1 MVDEEKLSI
10 DLPKWE
16 MLPDIGLYMD
26 QVIMLME
33 RTFGAALPKGE
44 ITKSMVNNYVKV
56 GLVPRPTGK
65 KYDRAHLAR
74 LLMIC
79 VLKQA
84 LSMESI
90 SRMLGFL
97 CEQSVEDGYL
107 RFVGQVEAV
116 EESVQ
121 RGQINLRE
129 QGEDV
134 KQQALRAG
142 IAAAVC
148 TICAHRLLESM
159 DGTKK

>member
-1 MVDEEKLSI
+1 MSI
-10 DLPKWE
+10 DLPRWE

-26 QVIMLME
+26 QVITLME
-33 RTFGAALPKGE
+33 RTFGTALPKGE

-74 LLMIC
+74 LMMIC

-90 SRMLGFL
+90 SRMLDFL
-97 CEQSVEDGYL
+97 CEEGVEEGYL
-107 RFVGQVEAV
+107 QFVGQVEAV
-116 EESVQ
+116 EESVW
-121 RGQINLRE
+121 RGEIDLRAQGENLR
-129 QGEDV
+129 
-134 KQQALRAG
+134 QQALRAG
-142 IAAAVC
+142 ITAAVC

-159 DGTKK
+159 DEAKK